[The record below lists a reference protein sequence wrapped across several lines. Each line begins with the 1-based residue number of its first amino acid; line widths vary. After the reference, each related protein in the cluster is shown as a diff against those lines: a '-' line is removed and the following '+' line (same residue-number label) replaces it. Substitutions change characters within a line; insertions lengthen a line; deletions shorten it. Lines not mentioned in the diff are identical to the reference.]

1 MVTTGKYSI
10 ADQIKE
16 NLMHQEKDD
25 TKQVDEAR
33 DIELDDAELENGQPE
48 ESSST
53 TRSNLRVSTRT
64 KTLNPGIRIK

>member
-1 MVTTGKYSI
+1 MTTGKYSI

-33 DIELDDAELENGQPE
+33 DIELDDAELEGVAGGVVINHE
-48 ESSST
+48 EQYSLPDKLDKPKGEDV
-53 TRSNLRVSTRT
+53 NET
-64 KTLNPGIRIK
+64 K